1 MRAQRSAPS
10 QIRTSSSGCRNLGET
25 LGKFMR
31 RTVRKIAE
39 GDYEHLFDVSTLG
52 DPHFVKDMVY
62 HRATR

>member
-1 MRAQRSAPS
+1 
-10 QIRTSSSGCRNLGET
+10 
-25 LGKFMR
+25 MR

-62 HRATR
+62 HRVTR